1 MSRADTADK
10 AGEIK
15 RLVPMTQAAPFYG
28 VEVGTDGFCRCP
40 FHGEKTASMKVYN
53 GERGWHCFGCHEGGS
68 VIDFVMKLFGLS
80 FVDAEKR
87 LSDDFRLDLFT
98 DDQDPQARQKARIAA
113 TERKKALE
121 ERNRQH
127 LAVWQRYSDA
137 LEAFANADKLVNET
151 TQRPPWEWLSR
162 HHKALQEIDRL
173 WYELKDAEAALSDF
187 ERENH
192 VSGPPRPGGEKPF
205 E

>member
-15 RLVPMTQAAPFYG
+15 RLVPMTQAATFYG
-28 VEVGTDGFCRCP
+28 LEVRGDGFCRCP
-40 FHGEKTASMKVYN
+40 FHGEKTASMKVYD

-121 ERNRQH
+121 ERDRQH
-127 LAVWQRYSDA
+127 LAVWRRYSDA

-151 TQRPPWEWLSR
+151 MQRPPREWLSR